1 MAEEE
6 RLQNQ
11 LTSGLKRKAE
21 IEAEVTSGSPA
32 AKKLGLMAGTKYF
45 FYFLNFSYHH
55 CGHLTKFLAKYGA
68 HF

>member
-21 IEAEVTSGSPA
+21 MEADATSGSPA
-32 AKKLGLMAGTKYF
+32 SKKLGLMAGM
-45 FYFLNFSYHH
+45 
-55 CGHLTKFLAKYGA
+55 
-68 HF
+68 